1 MAAERLWRRR
11 RRPAGQRGVAL
22 IEVMVGLLI
31 FLVGVLGIIGLQA
44 KAIQITVQAEDRSRA
59 ALLANDLVAQMWAK
73 RSTDLPEK
81 DVSDWKARVAASL
94 PAASASVGSASG
106 VATVKIEWKSPKAVK
121 ADAAAN
127 QYTTQ
132 VALP

>member
-1 MAAERLWRRR
+1 MAAENLRRR
-11 RRPAGQRGVAL
+11 RHRPAGQRGVAL

-31 FLVGVLGIIGLQA
+31 FLIGVLGIIGLQA
-44 KAIQITVQAEDRSRA
+44 KAIQFTVQAEDRSRA
-59 ALLANDLVAQMWAK
+59 ALLANDLVVQMWTQ
-73 RSTDLPEK
+73 RSTELPQMA
-81 DVSDWKARVAASL
+81 VNDWKARVAASL
-94 PAASASVGSASG
+94 PAASASVGSANG

-121 ADAAAN
+121 ADAATN

>member
-1 MAAERLWRRR
+1 MAAERMSRGRH
-11 RRPAGQRGVAL
+11 RPAGQRGVAL

-31 FLVGVLGIIGLQA
+31 FLIGVLGIIGLQA
-44 KAIQITVQAEDRSRA
+44 KAIQFTVQAEDRSRA

-94 PAASASVGSASG
+94 PAASASVGSANG

-127 QYTTQ
+127 QYITQ